1 MIPAPTV
8 QATVGRSDNERELHL
23 FTVGTSGKELNEKS
37 DINCNWDYEQQG
49 SGAEELHQQ
58 L

>member
-23 FTVGTSGKELNEKS
+23 FTVGTSGKELNEEK
-37 DINCNWDYEQQG
+37 
-49 SGAEELHQQ
+49 
-58 L
+58 